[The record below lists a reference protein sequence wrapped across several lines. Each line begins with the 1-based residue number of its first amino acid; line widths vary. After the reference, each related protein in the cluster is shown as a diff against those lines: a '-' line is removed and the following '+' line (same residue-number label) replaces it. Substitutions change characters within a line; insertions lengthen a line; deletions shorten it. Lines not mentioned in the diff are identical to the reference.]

1 MIINGIYVDKRVQKS
16 KTNKIE
22 VISPLMQT
30 DKVVTQLQLSPI
42 QTAKRE
48 KKSPLLKKCKRLP
61 PVTETTTKQ
70 LYQVKDE

>member
-42 QTAKRE
+42 QNAKRE
-48 KKSPLLKKCKRLP
+48 KKSPILKNCKPQP
-61 PVTETTTKQ
+61 PVTETTTKH

>member
-1 MIINGIYVDKRVQKS
+1 
-16 KTNKIE
+16 
-22 VISPLMQT
+22 MQT

-48 KKSPLLKKCKRLP
+48 IKNPLLKNCKRQP